1 MINRTKMSITVCCLA
16 LLIVLAG
23 CGGGGNNTA
32 GEEASQGAAS
42 TQGAESSQGA
52 ASSQGTE
59 AQVILKQYIINNAN
73 MNLEEINRR
82 FEEKYPNIKIEYE
95 GAPIDQ
101 FVTVIKT
108 KLASGDA
115 PDIFTIG
122 AGTAKDPFVNAGY
135 LLDLSDQPWVSRLTP
150 GALRSAT
157 TNGKVYGLP
166 RSQNVIGVIYN
177 KKLFKDLGLE
187 VPTDWEAF
195 LQTAQKL
202 KDAGLIPIGMGLK
215 DQFVT
220 QLVPYA
226 MAPSAIYRDNIDFD
240 QQMAEGKQ
248 TFVGSQWE
256 QMMKDYVDLDK
267 QGYINKGA
275 LGTSNDQ
282 ILQLMSAGKIAM
294 TVSLNA
300 MVPALKAANPEAD
313 WGMFPLPYVKK
324 GEPIWVSAGPALFA
338 GGYSKTKYPD
348 EVKKYLDFV
357 ASQESMKL
365 ILDTVQGF
373 SAFTDVTPNLDSAL
387 MEIEPSLKT
396 GAYAFLD
403 QNWPATVQPE
413 MLVGIQGVFAGGAI
427 PDMLDKMDKAY
438 NAGTKK

>member
-1 MINRTKMSITVCCLA
+1 MINRTKMSITACCLA

-23 CGGGGNNTA
+23 CGGGNSNTA
-32 GEEASQGAAS
+32 GEEASP
-42 TQGAESSQGA
+42 GA
-52 ASSQGTE
+52 ASSPGE
-59 AQVILKQYIINNAN
+59 KQVVLKQYIINNAN

-101 FVTVIKT
+101 FETVIKT

-115 PDIFTIG
+115 PDIFTIF
-122 AGTAKDPFVNAGY
+122 AGTKKDPFVNAGY

-157 TNGKVYGLP
+157 TDGKVYGLP

-187 VPTDWEAF
+187 LPTDWEAF

-220 QLVPYA
+220 QMVPYA
-226 MAPSAIYRDNIDFD
+226 MAASAIYRDNIDFD

-248 TFVGSQWE
+248 TFAGSNWE

-300 MVPALKAANPEAD
+300 LVPALKAANPDVD
-313 WGMFPLPYVKK
+313 WGMFPLPYVKT
-324 GEPIWVSAGPALFA
+324 GEPVWVSTGPALFA

-357 ASQESMKL
+357 ASQESMKV
-365 ILDTVQGF
+365 ILDTIQGF
-373 SAFTDVTPNLDSAL
+373 SAFTDVTPNLDPAL

-396 GAYAFLD
+396 GTYSFLD
-403 QNWPATVQPE
+403 QNWPAAVQPE
-413 MLVGIQGVFAGGAI
+413 MFVGIQGIFSGGSI

-438 NAGTKK
+438 NASKKK